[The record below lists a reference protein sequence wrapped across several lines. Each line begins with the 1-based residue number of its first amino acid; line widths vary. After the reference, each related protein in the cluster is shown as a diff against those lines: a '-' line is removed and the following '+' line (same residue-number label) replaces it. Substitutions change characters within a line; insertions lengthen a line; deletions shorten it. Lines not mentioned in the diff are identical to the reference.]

1 MCNIYRIRHSFV
13 RPNLSAVICVCEVK
27 LETMAYSKERYRF
40 EISDSET
47 ANNGFESSESEF
59 SGLNSSSSSDGGDRP
74 RPSVPSNQW
83 SSTVPPS
90 VVVH

>member
-1 MCNIYRIRHSFV
+1 MCNIYLIRHSFV

-47 ANNGFESSESEF
+47 AKMVMRVRN
-59 SGLNSSSSSDGGDRP
+59 
-74 RPSVPSNQW
+74 PSLVD
-83 SSTVPPS
+83 
-90 VVVH
+90 